1 MIRER
6 RNKEKLISYYNKF
19 IDEGIVDPNVHP
31 WVAESWRRCEARKLE
46 HETMP
51 VNGPRLTKSELA
63 RKLENHEDV
72 VTYVDGL
79 FEQNKQYFNTHNL
92 SMLLVDSEGYVLKNY
107 ALPFFQRSIED
118 IQGMRVLE
126 EDVGTSSI
134 CVARSH
140 DVPFLMFGPE
150 MWIRESH
157 SGDACS
163 APIDVGGQT
172 RYILSIFSLDQN
184 ELPYYI
190 LLSLLMTMKYSV
202 EQFLTMEEYWKA
214 CSLLAEDIPASVFWV
229 NRDGSLNYCNN
240 NGKKRMD
247 GKKRLED
254 IFLNYAHIPI
264 QKAFNGKPTLRKEI
278 TWITQDR
285 TYEDVTSV
293 LPVKIGGRIDSAL
306 IVTMSIED
314 LKTTIAHAT
323 GYSSRYSL
331 YSMVGNSSEFLALQH
346 KAARVARG
354 DNNLLLQG
362 EPGTGKQRLAHG
374 IHQASPRA
382 AAPLI
387 TVRGHEGPEAELE
400 AEFFGTDDGAGH
412 ITAGNLELANGGTL
426 FLDEIEKFPT
436 RLEDV
441 LADALRN
448 GVLNRETGTRRKF
461 NVRIIAACDSNLKR
475 LTDKGLFSRS
485 LYELVIGTVIRVPPL
500 REREED
506 VEIIAN
512 HILTEM
518 AARHNMPG
526 KTLSKEALQL
536 LNSCQWPGNIK
547 QLQGVIEQAF
557 FHTAGSVIEATHI
570 KLPGERRIEKS
581 WKHDKDA
588 FVAAWKQAGGNI
600 SKLAIMLDVSRVTLY
615 RYLKKFELGPNQ
627 DK

>member
-6 RNKEKLISYYNKF
+6 RNKDKLTSYYNKF
-19 IDEGIVDPNVHP
+19 INEGILDPNVHP
-31 WVAESWRRCEARKLE
+31 WVAESWRRCEARKLN

-51 VNGPRLTKSELA
+51 VDGMRLSPSELQHQ
-63 RKLENHEDV
+63 LELQKDV
-72 VTYVDGL
+72 IEYVDGL
-79 FEQNKQYFNTHNL
+79 FEQNQQYFNSHNL
-92 SMLLVDSEGYVLKNY
+92 SMLLVDKDGYVLKNY
-107 ALPFFQRSIED
+107 AMPFFQRSIED

-134 CVARSH
+134 SVARSH
-140 DVPFLMFGPE
+140 NAPFLMFGPE

-163 APIDVGGQT
+163 TPVIVAGQS
-172 RYILSIFSLDQN
+172 RYIMAIFSLDQN
-184 ELPYYI
+184 DLPYDI
-190 LLSLLMTMKYSV
+190 LLSLLMTMRYSL
-202 EQFLTMEEYWKA
+202 EKFLDMQEFWQACGLISEE
-214 CSLLAEDIPASVFWV
+214 IPASVYWV
-229 NRDGSLNYCNN
+229 NKDGSLRFANS
-240 NGKKRMD
+240 NGR
-247 GKKRLED
+247 KRLEGKD
-254 IFLNYAHIPI
+254 RLDQVFLNYEHIPI
-264 QKAFNGKPTLRKEI
+264 QKGLGGKSTIRKEI

-293 LPVKIGGRIDSAL
+293 LPVKLAGRVESVIIISMA
-306 IVTMSIED
+306 IED

-331 YSMVGNSSEFLALQH
+331 YSMVGNSNEFLALQH

-387 TVRGHEGPEAELE
+387 TVRGHEGPESQLE
-400 AEFFGTDDGAGH
+400 AEFFGSDDGAGH
-412 ITAGNLELANGGTL
+412 VSAGSLELANGGTL
-426 FLDEIEKFPT
+426 FLDEIEKFPV

-461 NVRIIAACDSNLKR
+461 NVRVIAACDSNLKR

-500 REREED
+500 RERVED
-506 VEIIAN
+506 VEVIAN

-518 AARHNMPG
+518 AARHNMPS
-526 KTLSKEALQL
+526 KTLSKEALHM

-557 FHTAGSVIEATHI
+557 FHTAGSVIEASHI
-570 KLPGERRIEKS
+570 KLPGEHRIEKS

-600 SKLAIMLDVSRVTLY
+600 SKLALMLDVSRVTLY
-615 RYLKKFELGPNQ
+615 RYLKKYDLGPS
-627 DK
+627 K